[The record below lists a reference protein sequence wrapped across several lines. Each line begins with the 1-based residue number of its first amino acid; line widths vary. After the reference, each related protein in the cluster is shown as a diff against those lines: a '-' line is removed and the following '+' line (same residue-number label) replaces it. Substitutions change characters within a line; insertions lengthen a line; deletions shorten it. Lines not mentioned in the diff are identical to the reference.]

1 MQIAVARRPAASG
14 APVPDARVA
23 ASVGAAAVEGEHG
36 AAVEY
41 RVVVGHRAESSGARR
56 HGSHGNRGAVGRV
69 RRHVMGSTRSPQ
81 PIAAGALAVAL
92 VVGCTAAPG
101 ASPTPAVPE
110 GTPRLT
116 PGPPAVE
123 PVPPTPAPIVGEV
136 PPALVDAARADLATR
151 IGADAAAAAEN
162 DGNGFGGDSRG

>member
-1 MQIAVARRPAASG
+1 
-14 APVPDARVA
+14 
-23 ASVGAAAVEGEHG
+23 
-36 AAVEY
+36 
-41 RVVVGHRAESSGARR
+41 
-56 HGSHGNRGAVGRV
+56 
-69 RRHVMGSTRSPQ
+69 MGSTRSAQ
-81 PIAAGALAVAL
+81 LIAAGALAVAL

-123 PVPPTPAPIVGEV
+123 PVPPTPAPVVGEV

-151 IGADAAAAAEN
+151 IGADAAAAAEIAVAEGVTWP
-162 DGNGFGGDSRG
+162 DGSLGCPMPGEMYVQVLTPGYRLVFDADGVRYDYRLSEAGAIRPCERPLPVP